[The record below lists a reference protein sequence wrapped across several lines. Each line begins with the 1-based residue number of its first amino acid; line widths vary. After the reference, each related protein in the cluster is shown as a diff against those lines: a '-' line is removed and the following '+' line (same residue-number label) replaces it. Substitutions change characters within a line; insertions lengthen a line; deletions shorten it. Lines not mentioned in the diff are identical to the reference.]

1 MTTPITLQQLLCE
14 VGETIHTQ
22 MPDTYLVAAEISTAC
37 AHSNGNCYL
46 ELIEKKPSQTGF
58 VAKAKA
64 IVRRNI
70 YPLVALSFEQATGR
84 PLASGM
90 EVLMEVKVVFH
101 PVYGLQLDVLD
112 IDPTFTLGADER
124 RRREIIALLEA
135 DGVVG
140 LNKELPLPRP
150 IRRVAVISAASA
162 AGYGDF
168 CKQLQQ
174 SGFPFH
180 TKLFVATMQG
190 EKVERE
196 VIAALNAIA
205 DEMES
210 WDVVVVIR
218 GGGAVS
224 DLAGFNA
231 YDLAT
236 NIAQFPLPVFSGI
249 GHERDDTIVDLV
261 AHTRFKTPTAV
272 AAFLIEQYREETHL
286 VRQLA
291 ERMGH
296 AVKQRLSAETSR
308 LRLMGVQL
316 QKAAA
321 DVQNRSRSRLSVLYS
336 RLDIGA
342 AGIVRRHREQS
353 AVLSTSLK
361 NVLHTRLVAEQNRLA
376 FIQKTAQMADP
387 ARVLALGFSYTTSG
401 GKTIRSVTEATAGAL
416 LITHLADGNIYSRVV
431 DENGT
436 KDKEYKADLNS

>member
-1 MTTPITLQQLLCE
+1 MTTPITLHQLLCE

-22 MPDTYLVAAEISTAC
+22 MPDTYLVTAEISTVC

-58 VAKAKA
+58 VAKARA
-64 IVRRNI
+64 IIRRNI

-84 PLASGM
+84 PLTAGM
-90 EVLMEVKVVFH
+90 EVLMEVRVVFH
-101 PVYGLQLDVLD
+101 PVYGLQLDVFD

-124 RRREIIALLEA
+124 RRREIIAMLEA

-140 LNKELPLPRP
+140 LNKELSLPRP
-150 IRRVAVISAASA
+150 IRRIAVISAASA

-180 TKLFVATMQG
+180 TKLFAATMQG

-205 DEMES
+205 GELEC

-231 YDLAT
+231 YELAT
-236 NIAQFPLPVFSGI
+236 NLAQFPLPVFSGI

-272 AAFLIEQYREETHL
+272 AAFLIEQYREETL
-286 VRQLA
+286 KVRELA
-291 ERMGH
+291 ERIRY
-296 AVKQRLSAETSR
+296 AVRQRLSAETSR
-308 LRLMGVQL
+308 LRLVGLQL
-316 QKAAA
+316 LKVMA
-321 DVQNRSRSRLSVLYS
+321 DVQSHHRNRLSVMQS
-336 RLDIGA
+336 RLGIA
-342 AGIVRRHREQS
+342 AGAIIRRHQEQTAS
-353 AVLSTSLK
+353 QSEQIFKTL
-361 NVLHTRLVAEQNRLA
+361 QNRLSA
-376 FIQKTAQMADP
+376 EHNRLALTEKTIQMADP
-387 ARVLALGFSYTTSG
+387 ARILALGFSYTTSG
-401 GKTIRSVTEATAGAL
+401 GRTIRSAEEVRVGD
-416 LITHLADGNIYSRVV
+416 LIVTHLADGSLHSRIV
-431 DENGT
+431 DEKGN
-436 KDKEYKADLNS
+436 DKGERQ

>member
-1 MTTPITLQQLLCE
+1 MTTPITLHQLLCE

-22 MPDTYLVAAEISTAC
+22 MPDTYLVTAEISTVC

-58 VAKAKA
+58 VAKARA
-64 IVRRNI
+64 IIRRNI

-84 PLASGM
+84 PLTAGM
-90 EVLMEVKVVFH
+90 EVLMEVRVVFH
-101 PVYGLQLDVLD
+101 PVYGLQLDVFD

-124 RRREIIALLEA
+124 RRREIIAMLEA

-140 LNKELPLPRP
+140 LNKELSLPRP
-150 IRRVAVISAASA
+150 IRRIAVISAASA

-180 TKLFVATMQG
+180 TKLFAATMQG

-205 DEMES
+205 GELEC

-231 YDLAT
+231 YELAT
-236 NIAQFPLPVFSGI
+236 NLAQFPLPVFSGI

-272 AAFLIEQYREETHL
+272 AAFLIEQYREETL
-286 VRQLA
+286 KVRELA
-291 ERMGH
+291 ERIRY
-296 AVKQRLSAETSR
+296 AVRQRLNAETSR
-308 LRLMGVQL
+308 LRLVGLQL
-316 QKAAA
+316 LKVMA
-321 DVQNRSRSRLSVLYS
+321 DVQSHHRNRLSVMQS
-336 RLDIGA
+336 RLGIA
-342 AGIVRRHREQS
+342 AGAIIRRHQEQTAS
-353 AVLSTSLK
+353 QSEQIFKTL
-361 NVLHTRLVAEQNRLA
+361 QNRLSA
-376 FIQKTAQMADP
+376 EHNRLALTEKTIQMADP
-387 ARVLALGFSYTTSG
+387 ARILALGFSYTTSG
-401 GKTIRSVTEATAGAL
+401 GRTIRSAEEVRVGD
-416 LITHLADGNIYSRVV
+416 LIVTHLADGSLHSRIV
-431 DENGT
+431 DEKGN
-436 KDKEYKADLNS
+436 DKGERQ

>member
-1 MTTPITLQQLLCE
+1 MTTPITLHQLLSE
-14 VGETIHTQ
+14 VGETIHAQ
-22 MPDTYLVAAEISTAC
+22 MPDTYLVTAEISTVC

-58 VAKAKA
+58 VAKARA
-64 IVRRNI
+64 IIRRNI

-84 PLASGM
+84 PPAAGM
-90 EVLMEVKVVFH
+90 EVLMEAKVVFH
-101 PVYGLQLDVLD
+101 PVYGFQLDVFD

-124 RRREIIALLEA
+124 RRREIIAMLEA

-140 LNKELPLPRP
+140 LNKELSLPRP
-150 IRRVAVISAASA
+150 IRRIAVISAASA

-180 TKLFVATMQG
+180 TKLFAATMQG

-205 DEMES
+205 GELEC

-231 YDLAT
+231 YELAT
-236 NIAQFPLPVFSGI
+236 NLAQFPLPVFSGI

-272 AAFLIEQYREETHL
+272 AAFLIEQYREETQR
-286 VRQLA
+286 VRELA
-291 ERMGH
+291 ERIRY
-296 AVKQRLSAETSR
+296 AVRQRLSAETSR
-308 LRLMGVQL
+308 LRLVGLQL
-316 QKAAA
+316 QKVVA
-321 DVQNRSRSRLSVLYS
+321 DVQSHHRNRLGVMQSRLGIAAGAVIRRHQEQTASRS
-336 RLDIGA
+336 
-342 AGIVRRHREQS
+342 EQIFKTLQNRIS
-353 AVLSTSLK
+353 AE
-361 NVLHTRLVAEQNRLA
+361 RNRLA
-376 FIQKTAQMADP
+376 LTEKTIQMADP
-387 ARVLALGFSYTTSG
+387 ARILALGFSYTTSG
-401 GKTIRSVTEATAGAL
+401 GRTIRSAEEVRVGD
-416 LITHLADGNIYSRVV
+416 LIVTHLADGSLHSRIV
-431 DENGT
+431 DEKGN
-436 KDKEYKADLNS
+436 DKGERQ

>member
-1 MTTPITLQQLLCE
+1 MTTPITLHQLLCE

-22 MPDTYLVAAEISTAC
+22 MPDTYLVTAEISTVC

-58 VAKAKA
+58 VAKARA
-64 IVRRNI
+64 IIRRNI

-84 PLASGM
+84 PLTAGM
-90 EVLMEVKVVFH
+90 EVLMEVRVVFH
-101 PVYGLQLDVLD
+101 PVYGLQLDVFD

-124 RRREIIALLEA
+124 RRREIIAMLEA

-140 LNKELPLPRP
+140 LNKELSLPRP
-150 IRRVAVISAASA
+150 IRRIAVISAASA

-180 TKLFVATMQG
+180 TKLFAATMQG

-205 DEMES
+205 GELEC

-231 YDLAT
+231 YELAT
-236 NIAQFPLPVFSGI
+236 NLAQFPLPVFSGI

-272 AAFLIEQYREETHL
+272 AAFLIEQYREETL
-286 VRQLA
+286 KVRELA
-291 ERMGH
+291 ERIRY
-296 AVKQRLSAETSR
+296 AVRQRLSAETSR
-308 LRLMGVQL
+308 LRLVGLQL
-316 QKAAA
+316 LKVMA
-321 DVQNRSRSRLSVLYS
+321 DVQSHHRNRLSVMQS
-336 RLDIGA
+336 RLGIA
-342 AGIVRRHREQS
+342 AGAIIRRHQEQTAS
-353 AVLSTSLK
+353 RSEQIFKTL
-361 NVLHTRLVAEQNRLA
+361 QNRLSA
-376 FIQKTAQMADP
+376 EHNRLALTEKTIQMADP
-387 ARVLALGFSYTTSG
+387 ARILALGFSYTTSG
-401 GKTIRSVTEATAGAL
+401 GRTIRSAEEVRAGD
-416 LITHLADGNIYSRVV
+416 LIVTHLADGSLHSRIV
-431 DENGT
+431 DEKGN
-436 KDKEYKADLNS
+436 DKGERQ

>member
-1 MTTPITLQQLLCE
+1 MTTPITLHQLLSE

-22 MPDTYLVAAEISTAC
+22 MPDTYLVTAEISTVC

-58 VAKAKA
+58 VAKARA
-64 IVRRNI
+64 IIRRNI

-84 PLASGM
+84 PLAAGM
-90 EVLMEVKVVFH
+90 EVLMEVRVVFH
-101 PVYGLQLDVLD
+101 PVYGLQLDVFD

-124 RRREIIALLEA
+124 RRREIIAMLEA

-140 LNKELPLPRP
+140 LNKELSLPRP
-150 IRRVAVISAASA
+150 IRRIAVISAASA

-180 TKLFVATMQG
+180 TKLFAATMQG

-205 DEMES
+205 GELEC

-231 YDLAT
+231 YELAT
-236 NIAQFPLPVFSGI
+236 NLAQFPLPVFSGI

-272 AAFLIEQYREETHL
+272 AAFLIEQYREETRR
-286 VRQLA
+286 VRELA
-291 ERMGH
+291 ERIRY
-296 AVKQRLSAETSR
+296 AVRQRLSAETSR
-308 LRLMGVQL
+308 LRLVGLQL
-316 QKAAA
+316 QKVVA
-321 DVQNRSRSRLSVLYS
+321 DVQSRHRNRLSVMQS
-336 RLDIGA
+336 RLGIA
-342 AGIVRRHREQS
+342 AGAIIRRHQEQTAS
-353 AVLSTSLK
+353 QSEQIFKTL
-361 NVLHTRLVAEQNRLA
+361 QNRLSA
-376 FIQKTAQMADP
+376 EHNRLALTEKTIQMADP
-387 ARVLALGFSYTTSG
+387 ARILALGFSYTTSG
-401 GKTIRSVTEATAGAL
+401 GRTIRSAEEVRAGD
-416 LITHLADGNIYSRVV
+416 LIVTHLADGSLHSRIV
-431 DENGT
+431 DEKGN
-436 KDKEYKADLNS
+436 DKGERQ

>member
-1 MTTPITLQQLLCE
+1 MTTPITLHQLLSE

-22 MPDTYLVAAEISTAC
+22 MPDTYLVTAEISTVC

-58 VAKAKA
+58 VAKVRA
-64 IVRRNI
+64 IIRRNI

-84 PLASGM
+84 PLAAGM
-90 EVLMEVKVVFH
+90 EVLMEVRVVFH
-101 PVYGLQLDVLD
+101 PVYGLQLDVFD

-124 RRREIIALLEA
+124 RRREIIAMLEA

-140 LNKELPLPRP
+140 LNKELSLPRP
-150 IRRVAVISAASA
+150 IRRIAVISAASA

-180 TKLFVATMQG
+180 TKLFAATMQG

-205 DEMES
+205 GELEC

-231 YDLAT
+231 YELAT
-236 NIAQFPLPVFSGI
+236 NLAQFPLPVFSGI

-272 AAFLIEQYREETHL
+272 AAFLIEQYREETL
-286 VRQLA
+286 KVRELA
-291 ERMGH
+291 ERIRY
-296 AVKQRLSAETSR
+296 AVRQRLNAETSR
-308 LRLMGVQL
+308 LRLVGLQL
-316 QKAAA
+316 QKVVA
-321 DVQNRSRSRLSVLYS
+321 DVQSHHRNRLSVMQS
-336 RLDIGA
+336 RLDIA
-342 AGIVRRHREQS
+342 AGAVIRRHQEQTAS
-353 AVLSTSLK
+353 RSEQIFKTL
-361 NVLHTRLVAEQNRLA
+361 QNRLSA
-376 FIQKTAQMADP
+376 ERSRLALTEKTIQMADP
-387 ARVLALGFSYTTSG
+387 ARILALGFSYTTSG
-401 GKTIRSVTEATAGAL
+401 GRTIRSAEEVRVGD
-416 LITHLADGNIYSRVV
+416 LIVTHLADGSLHSRIV
-431 DENGT
+431 DEKGN
-436 KDKEYKADLNS
+436 DKGERQ